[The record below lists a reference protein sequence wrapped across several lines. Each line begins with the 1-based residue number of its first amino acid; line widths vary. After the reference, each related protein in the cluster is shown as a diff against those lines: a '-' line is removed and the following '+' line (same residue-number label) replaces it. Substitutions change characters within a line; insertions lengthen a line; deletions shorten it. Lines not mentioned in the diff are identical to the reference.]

1 MEILIKTVFLM
12 KNKKNKHSLK
22 NENDGLLFLNIQKI
36 R

>member
-12 KNKKNKHSLK
+12 KKNKHSLK
-22 NENDGLLFLNIQKI
+22 NENDGLLFLNIPKI

>member
-1 MEILIKTVFLM
+1 MEILIKAVFLM
-12 KNKKNKHSLK
+12 KKNKYSLK